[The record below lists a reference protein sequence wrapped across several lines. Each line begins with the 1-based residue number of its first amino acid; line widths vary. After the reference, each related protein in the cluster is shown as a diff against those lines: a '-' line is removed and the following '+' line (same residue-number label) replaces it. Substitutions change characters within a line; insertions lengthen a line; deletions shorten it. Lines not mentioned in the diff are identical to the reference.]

1 MNAIFIITLAPVFAW
16 IWLSLGR
23 RGQEP
28 SNAIKF
34 GLGLVLVGSG
44 FAVLIAA
51 AILAERGVMVS
62 PLWLVATYLLHTC
75 GELALSPVGM
85 SAMTK
90 LAPVRIG
97 GLIMGFWYLALSA
110 GNYIGGRI
118 SGLYESWTLPS
129 LFTAVAAFGI
139 GAGLVMFFI
148 ARPVTRLERAQ

>member
-1 MNAIFIITLAPVFAW
+1 
-16 IWLSLGR
+16 
-23 RGQEP
+23 
-28 SNAIKF
+28 
-34 GLGLVLVGSG
+34 
-44 FAVLIAA
+44 
-51 AILAERGVMVS
+51 MVS
-62 PLWLVATYLLHTC
+62 PMWLVVTYLLHTC

-118 SGLYESWTLPS
+118 AGLYEAWTLPS

-139 GAGLVMFFI
+139 GAGLVMFVI
-148 ARPVTRLERAQ
+148 ARPVTRLERA